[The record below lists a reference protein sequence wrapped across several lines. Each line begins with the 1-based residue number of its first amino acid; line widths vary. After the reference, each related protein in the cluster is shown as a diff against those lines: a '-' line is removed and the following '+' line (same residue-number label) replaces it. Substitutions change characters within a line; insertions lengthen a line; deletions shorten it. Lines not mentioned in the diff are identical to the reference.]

1 MKQLAPYEMVE
12 IFHQIFDSRKPALPT
27 ALSIEEVTNRA
38 RFKVEEIIEMLA
50 ATSQNQEEFLNTLEK
65 LHQSIDEAQEKVLK
79 KQPTTQ
85 DILVNQV
92 DALADLLYFTYGSF
106 VLLGVDPQPVLE
118 IVHQANMGKL
128 FPDGQPHYD
137 SKTGKVLKPENWEE
151 KYAPEAKIYDEIL
164 RQKRISQ
171 EA

>member
-106 VLLGVDPQPVLE
+106 VLLGVAHSQFWKLS
-118 IVHQANMGKL
+118 IKRIWGNYFQMGN
-128 FPDGQPHYD
+128 H
-137 SKTGKVLKPENWEE
+137 
-151 KYAPEAKIYDEIL
+151 IMIL
-164 RQKRISQ
+164 RREKC
-171 EA
+171 